1 MLLDALNTCFARKG
15 KCALIVLMAKRKT
28 ITKKT
33 KTQSKQL
40 DSVYLLKLVLYLILG
55 SQWLRFVDSA
65 DSWQAPI
72 PVGLI
77 IGILFAMHDH
87 FQIDR
92 KIEYAMLLLA
102 MFVGFWAQIGVY
114 VTIGR

>member
-1 MLLDALNTCFARKG
+1 M
-15 KCALIVLMAKRKT
+15 KRK
-28 ITKKT
+28 KSSAP
-33 KTQSKQL
+33 QSQQL

-55 SQWLRFVDSA
+55 SQWLRFVSA
-65 DSWQAPI
+65 DNSWQVPI
-72 PVGLI
+72 PLGLL

-102 MFVGFWAQIGVY
+102 MFVGFWSQIGVY
-114 VTIGR
+114 VTIGH

>member
-1 MLLDALNTCFARKG
+1 
-15 KCALIVLMAKRKT
+15 MAK
-28 ITKKT
+28 TKKSS
-33 KTQSKQL
+33 KKVSVPQSQRL
-40 DSVYLLKLVLYLILG
+40 DSVYILKLVLYLILG
-55 SQWLRFVDSA
+55 SQWLRFVNSGN
-65 DSWQAPI
+65 SWQVPI

-102 MFVGFWAQIGVY
+102 MFVSFWAQIGVY